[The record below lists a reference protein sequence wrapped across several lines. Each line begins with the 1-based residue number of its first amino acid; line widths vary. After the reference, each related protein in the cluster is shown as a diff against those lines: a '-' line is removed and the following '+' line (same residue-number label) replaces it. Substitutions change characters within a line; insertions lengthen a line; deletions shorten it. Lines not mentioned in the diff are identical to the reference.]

1 MSKELSKDDGFGP
14 LLKAL
19 RKAHGLSQTELAEE
33 IGRIS
38 GQKYSKVS
46 ISNWETGKNLP
57 SVNAAIAALD
67 EVLETGGTF
76 TTMLGIEAPDAW
88 RYAIEQ
94 RLASLESAVST
105 LLKFSN

>member
-1 MSKELSKDDGFGP
+1 MVKELSKDDGFGP

-19 RKAHGLSQTELAEE
+19 RNKHGLNQSELAERV
-33 IGRIS
+33 GDIS
-38 GQKYSKVS
+38 GHKYSKVT

-57 SVNAAIAALD
+57 SVSTAIAALD
-67 EVLETGGTF
+67 EILETGGTF
-76 TTMLGIEAPDAW
+76 TEMLGIEAPDAW

>member
-46 ISNWETGKNLP
+46 ISNWETNKNLP
-57 SVNAAIAALD
+57 SVNTAIAALD
-67 EVLETGGTF
+67 EILETGGTF
-76 TTMLGIEAPDAW
+76 TEMLGIEAPDAW

-94 RLASLESAVST
+94 RLVSLESAVST

>member
-1 MSKELSKDDGFGP
+1 MVKELSKEDGFGP

-19 RKAHGLSQTELAEE
+19 RKAHGLNQSELAERV
-33 IGRIS
+33 GDIS
-38 GQKYSKVS
+38 GHKYSKVT
-46 ISNWETGKNLP
+46 ISNWERGENLP

-76 TTMLGIEAPDAW
+76 TEMLGIEAPDAW

>member
-19 RKAHGLSQTELAEE
+19 RKKHGLNQSELAEE
-33 IGRIS
+33 VGRVS
-38 GQKYSKVS
+38 GQKYSAMS
-46 ISNWETGKNLP
+46 ISNWERGKNVP
-57 SVNAAIAALD
+57 SASAAIAALD

-76 TTMLGIEAPDAW
+76 TEMLGIEAPDAW

>member
-46 ISNWETGKNLP
+46 ISNWETNKNLP
-57 SVNAAIAALD
+57 SVNTAIAALD
-67 EVLETGGTF
+67 EILETGGTF
-76 TTMLGIEAPDAW
+76 TEMLGIEAPDAW
-88 RYAIEQ
+88 RYAIEA

-105 LLKFSN
+105 LLKFSS

>member
-46 ISNWETGKNLP
+46 ISNWETDKNLP
-57 SVNAAIAALD
+57 SVNTAIAALD
-67 EVLETGGTF
+67 EILQTGGTF
-76 TTMLGIEAPDAW
+76 TEMLGIEAPDAW